1 MSNPFDDPNGTFLVV
16 VNNENQH
23 SLWPSF
29 LEVPAGWR
37 TVYGPDTRQKCL
49 DYIKTNWTDMRP
61 KSLIESTDGERR

>member
-1 MSNPFDDPNGTFLVV
+1 MNNPFDDPNGTFLVL

-23 SLWPSF
+23 SLWPNF

-37 TVYGPDTRQKCL
+37 TVHGPETRQACL

-61 KSLIESTDGERR
+61 KSLIEGTNG